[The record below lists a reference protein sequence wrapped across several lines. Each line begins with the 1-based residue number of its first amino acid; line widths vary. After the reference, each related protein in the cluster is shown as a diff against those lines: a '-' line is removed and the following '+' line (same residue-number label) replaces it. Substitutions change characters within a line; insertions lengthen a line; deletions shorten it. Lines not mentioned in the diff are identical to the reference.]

1 MTTPNKESLLT
12 NLEGISLKELL
23 ITKLSKIHQEN
34 GFKPNDKHPIL
45 SSELLNRTDAVENF
59 WIPLYD
65 EVKMEKIPEM
75 DKEIAKYFL
84 MLSMDEKTNKC
95 AQAKQLIEYISM
107 DKSVTFPYQFWT
119 RILDGRFTFEI
130 SPALRVWMILN
141 FQTPG
146 IAIMEMTIFQYWY
159 KIFNGREL
167 TLEDLAMTMF
177 PNGLF
182 TEIIWNALWD
192 CQKIQT
198 ESSVDNLLD
207 KRVPMQSLIE
217 NIKIK

>member
-1 MTTPNKESLLT
+1 MTTLNKESLLT

-34 GFKPNDKHPIL
+34 ELKPNDKYPIL
-45 SSELLNRTDAVENF
+45 SSELLNRTDAVEKF
-59 WIPLYD
+59 WIPLYE

-75 DKEIAKYFL
+75 DEEIAKYFL
-84 MLSMDEKTNKC
+84 MLSMDEKNNKC
-95 AQAKQLIEYISM
+95 AQSKQLIVYISR
-107 DKSVTFPYQFWT
+107 DKSVTFPYQFWA
-119 RILDGRFTFEI
+119 RVLDGRFTFEI

-141 FQTPG
+141 FQSPG

-192 CQKIQT
+192 CQKIKT
-198 ESSVDNLLD
+198 EFSIDNLLD